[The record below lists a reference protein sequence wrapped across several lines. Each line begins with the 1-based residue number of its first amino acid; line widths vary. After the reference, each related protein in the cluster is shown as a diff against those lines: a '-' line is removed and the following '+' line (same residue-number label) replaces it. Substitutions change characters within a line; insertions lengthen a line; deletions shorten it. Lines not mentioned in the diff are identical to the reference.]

1 MMNRVKSFFKWMNER
16 LEKIPEYDRNIYSWV
31 ISFALVTSLSA
42 AIYALGNPTKDVF
55 YAHFL
60 NIGKYVLLNLILLGA
75 ITYVLAA
82 LLSFL
87 YLQMPR
93 VAFAAFVYTVGVNII
108 ILNAEN
114 SGEFFSIVVGFGYSV
129 LAGMF
134 IALGIL
140 FFKYKKRIPVAFIL
154 VILFTGLF
162 IGEKIIEPEEW
173 TGELKS
179 NLPGV
184 LTENLAEAGDF
195 DYNFYTYGSG
205 TDSQRDWFGE
215 GVDEITS
222 TADSSHFITKWGSE
236 RTEFWGFTEKNL
248 PINGRLW
255 IPEGEGP
262 FPVILMVHGNHTMEY
277 MSTSGYD
284 YLGEQLASHGFIAIS
299 VDEDFINYSNIF
311 GSPNRN
317 YELRAWMMMQHLA
330 ELQQMNKD
338 ENSLL
343 YQKINFDQVGLMG
356 HSRGGQ
362 AVAMLADYERFF
374 SAPEDQ
380 ELLESMEDISIE
392 GIVAIAPTDRSIN
405 NERARIRDVSY
416 LLIHGARDADVNDFS
431 NEKQFYRTSFSPN
444 VDYFR
449 ASVYVEKANHTQFN
463 TDWGRMDLS
472 MPRGLFLNRK
482 QMMQAKEQQVVAK
495 LYMTAFF
502 DQVFNG
508 KSEYELLFENHH
520 YAKDFLP
527 DTLLVTKYNPAS
539 YRVIESFAEEESYAD
554 AEGFTSIERLTPK
567 HRRGSSR
574 QREALSLEW
583 SGDARLTIDLSS
595 NNLKDMDKLVFT
607 MANASENMD
616 HLPEVS
622 AEILKS
628 SGKREHIALHEEL
641 PIPPIIQTQF
651 THYGLFDQFFR
662 GERYQNSWE
671 PVFQTYS
678 IKLEDQDQI
687 EEVILHFKG
696 KQGHMMIQE
705 IAVY

>member
-1 MMNRVKSFFKWMNER
+1 
-16 LEKIPEYDRNIYSWV
+16 
-31 ISFALVTSLSA
+31 
-42 AIYALGNPTKDVF
+42 
-55 YAHFL
+55 
-60 NIGKYVLLNLILLGA
+60 LILLGA

-140 FFKYKKRIPVAFIL
+140 FFKYKKRLPVVFIL

-405 NERARIRDVSY
+405 NERARIRDVS
-416 LLIHGARDADVNDFS
+416 
-431 NEKQFYRTSFSPN
+431 
-444 VDYFR
+444 
-449 ASVYVEKANHTQFN
+449 
-463 TDWGRMDLS
+463 
-472 MPRGLFLNRK
+472 
-482 QMMQAKEQQVVAK
+482 
-495 LYMTAFF
+495 
-502 DQVFNG
+502 
-508 KSEYELLFENHH
+508 
-520 YAKDFLP
+520 
-527 DTLLVTKYNPAS
+527 
-539 YRVIESFAEEESYAD
+539 
-554 AEGFTSIERLTPK
+554 
-567 HRRGSSR
+567 
-574 QREALSLEW
+574 
-583 SGDARLTIDLSS
+583 
-595 NNLKDMDKLVFT
+595 
-607 MANASENMD
+607 
-616 HLPEVS
+616 
-622 AEILKS
+622 
-628 SGKREHIALHEEL
+628 
-641 PIPPIIQTQF
+641 
-651 THYGLFDQFFR
+651 
-662 GERYQNSWE
+662 
-671 PVFQTYS
+671 
-678 IKLEDQDQI
+678 
-687 EEVILHFKG
+687 
-696 KQGHMMIQE
+696 
-705 IAVY
+705 